1 MRNNIVENVIVRLL
15 RESHAAQTMGQAA
28 FVKQSPRDITA
39 VLYDQN
45 QILDNISFFKKH
57 LVDNDKIMSFLI
69 KNVYKGVVQIKPPTG
84 GPCRQAWQVTAVA
97 GKGLGKT
104 LYGLGY
110 ALSPSG
116 LLMSDRKN
124 VSPSAR
130 AAWTKAYNSGREKLP
145 LDDVSMHDEKGEP
158 TWRHTNHTPDP
169 EDDCAAFSEFSG
181 EQLNYAYKKE
191 GWEDS
196 LLDFLETNH
205 KMTMGELAKLD
216 KSWPSNIE
224 EILWTFS
231 RDFWDTQ
238 YMP

>member
-1 MRNNIVENVIVRLL
+1 MNHQLLENVFSRLL
-15 RESHAAQTMGQAA
+15 HESHAAKTLGQAA
-28 FVKQSPRDITA
+28 FVKRNSGDITA

-45 QILDNISFFKKH
+45 QILDNMSFFKKH
-57 LVDNDKIMSFLI
+57 IIDNNKVMSFLI

-84 GPCRQAWQVTAVA
+84 GPCRQAWQVTAAA

-124 VSPSAR
+124 VSVSAR
-130 AAWTKAYNSGREKLP
+130 AAWTKAFNSGREKLP

-158 TWRHTNHTPDP
+158 TWRHANHTTDP
-169 EDDCAAFSEFSG
+169 EDDCAAFSDFSG

-205 KMTMGELAKLD
+205 KMTMGELAKID
-216 KSWPSNIE
+216 KDWPGNIE
-224 EILWTFS
+224 EALWTFS
-231 RDFWDTQ
+231 VDFWDTL
-238 YMP
+238 YTP